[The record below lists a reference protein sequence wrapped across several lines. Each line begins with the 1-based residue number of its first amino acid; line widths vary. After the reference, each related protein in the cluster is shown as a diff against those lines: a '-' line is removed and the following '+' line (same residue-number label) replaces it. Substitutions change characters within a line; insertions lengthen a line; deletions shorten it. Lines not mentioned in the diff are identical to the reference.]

1 MKPRIQYIILIILIF
16 TLSCGFKPLNYN
28 SNYKIIDIETKG
40 DNKINFILKNKIN
53 LNKNIDNP
61 ETKNVKLE
69 ILSEKTK
76 IVKEKNI
83 QNQITKYSL
92 IIKTNFTYI
101 EVTSKIKEKFSIT
114 KSGDYSVATNHSQT
128 ITNEKNLLNL
138 LVNSIAEEFN
148 RKLIIN
154 FSDI

>member
-1 MKPRIQYIILIILIF
+1 MKPRIQYIILITLIF

-83 QNQITKYSL
+83 QNEITKYSL

-114 KSGDYSVATNHSQT
+114 KSGDYSVATNYSQT

>member
-1 MKPRIQYIILIILIF
+1 MKPRIQYIILITLIF

>member
-114 KSGDYSVATNHSQT
+114 KSGDYSVATNYSQT